1 MTLYEKLLEL
11 KKDAMRP
18 TSVFTRLERDAYNA
32 VITAVQSA
40 NEKDYKIAKTDAY
53 VIKQLK
59 KEIKAYSTAMSN
71 DKQYLEDCAY
81 KVTVLEKL
89 LPLPLSAEDLYLM
102 VNAYIFRSKK
112 DSKQATIKDLLS
124 YLNEEG
130 YEGLYEPKHAIEL
143 FKAVLNDNK

>member
-32 VITAVQSA
+32 VITAIQSA
-40 NEKDYKIAKTDAY
+40 NEDDYKIAKTDAY

-71 DKQYLEDCAY
+71 DKQYLEDCKFKAA
-81 KVTVLEKL
+81 TLGRL
-89 LPLPLSAEDLYLM
+89 LPPPLSKEDLYFM
-102 VNAYIFRSKK
+102 VNAYILQSKK
-112 DSKQATIKDLLS
+112 DNNIPAVKDLLS
-124 YLNEEG
+124 YLNNDG
-130 YEGLYEPKHAIEL
+130 YEGRYEPKHAIEL
-143 FKAVLNDNK
+143 LKAVLDDNK